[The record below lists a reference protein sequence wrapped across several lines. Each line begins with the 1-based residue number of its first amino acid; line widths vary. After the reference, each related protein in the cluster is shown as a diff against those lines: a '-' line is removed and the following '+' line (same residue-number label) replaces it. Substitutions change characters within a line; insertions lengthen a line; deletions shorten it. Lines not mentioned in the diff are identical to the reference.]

1 MENRS
6 KLMYIGEGVLRGFF
20 LTLALILVLVVISS
34 FFQVSASIRSVCFI
48 VLSTLSVVYGSIYS
62 TKKIREKG
70 WIIGII
76 VAILYIVILYFVA
89 IFSGDRGFLL
99 SSKDFFRL
107 FLAVAV
113 GSLSGM
119 LGINL

>member
-1 MENRS
+1 MEKRS

-20 LTLALILVLVVISS
+20 LTLALILVLVIVSS
-34 FFQVSASIRSVCFI
+34 FIEVSASIRSVCFI
-48 VLSTLSVVYGSIYS
+48 VLSTLSVIYGSIYS
-62 TKKIREKG
+62 TKKIKEKG
-70 WIIGII
+70 WIIGIM

-89 IFSGDRGFLL
+89 IFSGDRGFAL
-99 SSKDFFRL
+99 SINDFFRL
-107 FLAVAV
+107 VLALAV